1 MWISIRYPP
10 APESCL
16 LIHKA
21 ECSHDSRPSPIIMA
35 PQTKE
40 IHIADDPI
48 LINRDDEKEYSEHVE
63 EAEDGKKGLRD
74 IAYDDQENP
83 ELSRT
88 GMRRLLKRNPS
99 YNFIRDVAIA
109 DETPLDPA
117 QVKRVSPVLLARLR
131 TG

>member
-1 MWISIRYPP
+1 
-10 APESCL
+10 
-16 LIHKA
+16 
-21 ECSHDSRPSPIIMA
+21 MA

-109 DETPLDPA
+109 DETSLDPA
-117 QVKRVSPVLLARLR
+117 QVKRVSSVILARLR

>member
-1 MWISIRYPP
+1 
-10 APESCL
+10 
-16 LIHKA
+16 
-21 ECSHDSRPSPIIMA
+21 MA

-40 IHIADDPI
+40 IHIVDDPI

-63 EAEDGKKGLRD
+63 EAEDGKRGLRD

-117 QVKRVSPVLLARLR
+117 QVKRVSQVSYYRGRAN
-131 TG
+131 

>member
-1 MWISIRYPP
+1 MY
-10 APESCL
+10 
-16 LIHKA
+16 
-21 ECSHDSRPSPIIMA
+21 SRASPTNMA
-35 PQTKE
+35 HQTKE

-48 LINRDDEKEYSEHVE
+48 LVNRDDEKEYSEHVE

-83 ELSRT
+83 ERSRT
-88 GMRRLLKRNPS
+88 GMRKLLKRNPS

-117 QVKRVSPVLLARLR
+117 QVKRVSLFLLSSWEQTNPLA
-131 TG
+131 